1 MDHTV
6 VHFEIPAD
14 DPERAAKFYRELF
27 GWEISRWEGSA
38 GGGAGA
44 EYWMVRTVPA
54 DAAGQPNRPG
64 VNGGLMRR
72 MFPGQTPVNYVGV
85 ASVDEFVRRAERLSA
100 KVVVPK
106 TPVPGMGWFA
116 QLKDTEGNIFAV
128 WQNDA
133 AAA

>member
-14 DPERAAKFYRELF
+14 DPERATKFYHELF
-27 GWEISRWEGSA
+27 GWEIQRWGDA
-38 GGGAGA
+38 ATP
-44 EYWMVRTVPA
+44 EYWMVHTVPA
-54 DAAGQPNRPG
+54 DAEGRPTRPG

-72 MFPGQTPVNYVGV
+72 MFPGQSPVNYI
-85 ASVDEFVRRAERLSA
+85 SVERVEDFVRKAERLGA
-100 KVVVPK
+100 KVLMSK

-116 QLKDTEGNIFAV
+116 QLRDTEGNIFAV
-128 WQNDA
+128 WEMDA